1 MATEESRE
9 AYADMKKKAKAVECA
24 ALNGDGKA
32 WAVVDGDGYTIYEA
46 EFCEATAKELALL
59 CASMPKANWERHRQV
74 LERMGCDLR
83 DPAEASNVEFSGTP
97 AASSPEAPLE
107 RRVGPGAQEEA

>member
-1 MATEESRE
+1 
-9 AYADMKKKAKAVECA
+9 MKKKAKAVECD

-59 CASMPKANWERHRQV
+59 CNSMPRATWERHRQV

-83 DPAEASNVEFSGTP
+83 DPVEVSNK
-97 AASSPEAPLE
+97 
-107 RRVGPGAQEEA
+107 Q